1 MNILEYWLRLIFFIF
16 LFAALATVTLEFI
29 DKDKR

>member
-1 MNILEYWLRLIFFIF
+1 MNYWLRLAMFV
-16 LFAALATVTLEFI
+16 LAFAVLSTITLEFI